1 MATVKYNWKR
11 RFLAIIVF
19 LLVTL
24 GVPFFLFA
32 INIILTIIGSFLAD
46 HLGSTM
52 NIVGF
57 FFDGS
62 FIAENI
68 LNPLVTAM
76 ILYLLIVVAEKICP
90 SREGL
95 RYFFGI
101 IISAVMTVL
110 EFFFFTHVTLNEV
123 LADIAYQ
130 VIISQIIYTGY
141 MIFYFRVSGSLSML
155 VRRKYVVVFMGGN
168 EKENLIGFAA
178 AKCGRSIIGKSG
190 KLDEERLDRMYRS
203 VNGMFDGYD
212 KMAYKYAY
220 PCRIEHIK
228 ALYHCY
234 IELGDSSGNNVRKRV
249 VMLDAGKEESIPMDI
264 VNMLKQVKA

>member
-62 FIAENI
+62 FI
-68 LNPLVTAM
+68 V
-76 ILYLLIVVAEKICP
+76 
-90 SREGL
+90 